1 MTIGGLFQNV
11 VSLWAV
17 IDPIGSIPV
26 FIAATAGMNAALKRK
41 VAKRAVLMAFAVL
54 LSFMIGGQ
62 LLLEALDISLEA
74 FQIAGG
80 LVLLLFALSLIF
92 ADSSKPEKEKELC
105 DGKEHAL
112 DISIFPLAV
121 PSVAGPGAMTGVVL
135 ATDKYRYSLHDQF
148 TTFVALVL
156 VLSCTYLFFLLAN
169 KIQQVIGTSGA
180 SIVSRVMGLILASIA
195 VQTILNGLLAFLQMA

>member
-1 MTIGGLFQNV
+1 MTTAGLFQNI

-17 IDPIGSIPV
+17 VDPVGSIPV

-41 VAKRAVLMAFAVL
+41 VALRAVLMAFLVL
-54 LSFMIGGQ
+54 FGFMVGGQ
-62 LLLEALDISLEA
+62 LLLEALDIQLEA

-92 ADSSKPEKEKELC
+92 ADSSKPEKESEMC

-112 DISIFPLAV
+112 DISVFPLAV
-121 PSVAGPGAMTGVVL
+121 PSIAGPGAMTGVVL

-148 TTFVALVL
+148 TTFVALIIVL
-156 VLSCTYLFFLLAN
+156 TFTYLFFLLAN
-169 KIQQVIGTSGA
+169 KIQRVIGTSGA

-195 VQTILNGLLAFLQMA
+195 VQTILNGLMAFLEGA